1 MYNDKLGYI
10 IYHRETI
17 LCLELEHKEYM
28 EQVRVLETYLQVS
41 FFHLFL
47 HCRKKDVCIRNY
59 MLQKPVFESYE
70 ISVKMQSA
78 NQLIVSQTSR
88 SVKNK
93 EKFKLS
99 KIWAESNLI

>member
-1 MYNDKLGYI
+1 
-10 IYHRETI
+10 
-17 LCLELEHKEYM
+17 
-28 EQVRVLETYLQVS
+28 
-41 FFHLFL
+41 
-47 HCRKKDVCIRNY
+47 